1 MVSWRFRFGGVLGS
15 GAGLVLGV
23 VGGGMAWL
31 VGIFGGGGVGMGMVG
46 FFAGTNLMGL
56 GCGCP
61 DRF

>member
-1 MVSWRFRFGGVLGS
+1 MVSWRFRLGGVLGS

-23 VGGGMAWL
+23 EGGGMALL
-31 VGIFGGGGVGMGMVG
+31 VGIVGGGGVGMGVVG
-46 FFAGTNLMGL
+46 CCAGTKVMGL